1 MFSQFFIERPIFASV
16 ISIVI
21 VIAGSVTLLGLPVS
35 QYPEITPPTIEVS
48 ATYPGANA
56 QVISETVAA
65 PIEQQVNGVEDM
77 IYMSSTSASD
87 GSYKLTVTFEVGT
100 NLDIAQVLVQNRVK
114 LAEPNLPEDVKRQG
128 VNTKKKSTNIIMFI
142 SLFSPKGRYDELF
155 LTNYATLRIRDE
167 LSRVAGVGEVM
178 VFPQSDY
185 SMRVWLDPYQLR
197 SRVLTTQDVL
207 NAIKEQNVQVA
218 AGQIGQP
225 PAPRGQ
231 SFQYPVNVLGRL
243 SEVEQ
248 FEDII
253 VKTEGGRITRLK
265 DVARVELGGKSY
277 DITSRMNG
285 APSASIGVYQLPGA
299 NALDVA
305 TDVRALMAQMSRL
318 FPEDMEYAV
327 PYDTTIF
334 VDESIKEVFITLFQ
348 AAGLVFLVLFMF
360 LQDWR
365 ATLVPA
371 VAIPVSLIGTFAV
384 MSALGFSLNMLTL
397 FGLVLAIGVVVDDA
411 IVVVEA
417 CVTHIERGLGAKQ
430 AAIKAMGEVSGP
442 VIATTLVLL
451 AVFVP
456 AAFLPGITGQM
467 YRQFAL
473 TIAVATVF
481 SSINALTMSPA
492 LCALL
497 LRPPKKVKNVFFR
510 GFDKAFTKVESGY
523 NGVARTLVRRT
534 AIMMLLFLGLG
545 FLTGWQ
551 FVKVPLGFLPI
562 EDQGYVIA
570 SVQLPDAS
578 SLERTTE
585 VLDQIDGILR
595 STPGV
600 ENWVSLGG
608 FSLIDGTNSSNA
620 ATVFIVMKPW
630 DERTTPDVSQAAI
643 LGNLQRQ
650 LFGIKEAIAFVFP
663 PPGIPGLGVA
673 GGFQMQ
679 IQDRGDAG
687 LLELGQMVGELIVD
701 GEAQSGLSNLNSTFR
716 VTVPQLFA
724 EVDREKAKKL
734 GVSLNEVFGTLQAYL
749 GSAYVNDFNK
759 FGRTWQVK
767 VQADHKFRVEPQD
780 IRQLEVRN
788 AEGAMVPIGTLVK
801 VERTLGP
808 QTIMRYN
815 LFPSAAITGQAAP
828 GFSSGQALTLMEHM
842 ADVKLPTSMGY
853 DWTGMSYQEKKVG
866 SESIVVFA
874 LAIVLV
880 FLVLAAQYE
889 SWTNPTAV
897 ILVVPLAVLGTVVAL
912 LMRDFDNNVYTQIGI
927 VLLIGLASKNAILIV
942 EFAAEQRKQGLSIV
956 ESAATAAQLRFR
968 PILMT
973 AISSIAG
980 FMPLVVAAGAGA
992 ASRQAIG
999 TAVVGGMI
1007 AATIMSLL
1015 FTPVFYV
1022 VMQSLSERLSGK
1034 RHKDAPAHATG
1045 TPPESPPESPMES
1058 L

>member
-185 SMRVWLDPYQLR
+185 SMRVWLNPYQLR

-828 GFSSGQALTLMEHM
+828 GFSSGQALTLMEQM

>member
-1 MFSQFFIERPIFASV
+1 
-16 ISIVI
+16 
-21 VIAGSVTLLGLPVS
+21 
-35 QYPEITPPTIEVS
+35 
-48 ATYPGANA
+48 
-56 QVISETVAA
+56 
-65 PIEQQVNGVEDM
+65 
-77 IYMSSTSASD
+77 
-87 GSYKLTVTFEVGT
+87 
-100 NLDIAQVLVQNRVK
+100 
-114 LAEPNLPEDVKRQG
+114 
-128 VNTKKKSTNIIMFI
+128 
-142 SLFSPKGRYDELF
+142 
-155 LTNYATLRIRDE
+155 
-167 LSRVAGVGEVM
+167 
-178 VFPQSDY
+178 
-185 SMRVWLDPYQLR
+185 
-197 SRVLTTQDVL
+197 
-207 NAIKEQNVQVA
+207 
-218 AGQIGQP
+218 
-225 PAPRGQ
+225 
-231 SFQYPVNVLGRL
+231 
-243 SEVEQ
+243 
-248 FEDII
+248 
-253 VKTEGGRITRLK
+253 
-265 DVARVELGGKSY
+265 
-277 DITSRMNG
+277 
-285 APSASIGVYQLPGA
+285 
-299 NALDVA
+299 
-305 TDVRALMAQMSRL
+305 MSRL

-334 VDESIKEVFITLFQ
+334 VNESIKEVFITLFQ
-348 AAGLVFLVLFMF
+348 AAGLVFLVLFLF

-497 LRPPKKVKNVFFR
+497 LRPPKKVKSVFFR

-578 SLERTTE
+578 SLERTAE
-585 VLDQIDGILR
+585 VLDQIDGILK

-828 GFSSGQALTLMEHM
+828 GFSSGQALTLMEQM

-1034 RHKDAPAHATG
+1034 RHKDAPGHATG
-1045 TPPESPPESPMES
+1045 TPPESPMKSPMES

>member
-1 MFSQFFIERPIFASV
+1 MFSHFFIQRPIFASV
-16 ISIVI
+16 ISIFI

-35 QYPEITPPTIEVS
+35 QYPEITPPTVEVS

-56 QVISETVAA
+56 RVISETVAA
-65 PIEQQVNGVEDM
+65 PIEQQVNGVENM

-100 NLDIAQVLVQNRVK
+100 DLDIAQVLVQNRVT
-114 LAEPNLPEDVKRQG
+114 LAEPNLPEEVKRQG
-128 VNTKKKSTNIIMFI
+128 VNTKKKSTNIILFI

-155 LTNYATLRIRDE
+155 LSNYATLRIRDE
-167 LSRVAGVGEVM
+167 LSRIPGVGEVQ

-185 SMRVWLDPYQLR
+185 SMRVWLDPLQLR
-197 SRVLTTQDVL
+197 SRHITTQDVV
-207 NAIKEQNVQVA
+207 NAIREQNVQVA

-231 SFQYPVNVLGRL
+231 NFQYAVNVLGRL
-243 SEVEQ
+243 TEIEQ

-253 VKTEGGRITRLK
+253 VKTAEGGRVTRLK
-265 DVARVELGGKSY
+265 DVARIELGGKSY
-277 DITSRMNG
+277 DLTSRMNG
-285 APSASIGVYQLPGA
+285 SPSASVAVYQLPGA

-305 TDVRALMAQMSRL
+305 VQVRAAMERISRL
-318 FPEDMEYAV
+318 FPEGMDYAV

-334 VDESIKEVFITLFQ
+334 VDESIKEVFVTLFQ
-348 AAGLVFLVLFMF
+348 AAALVFLVLFVF

-384 MSALGFSLNMLTL
+384 MGLLGFSLNMLTL

-417 CVTHIERGLGAKQ
+417 TVTHIEKGLDSKE
-430 AAIKAMGEVSGP
+430 AAIKAMSEVSGP

-451 AVFVP
+451 AVFLP
-456 AAFLPGITGQM
+456 ASFLPGITGEM

-492 LCALL
+492 LSALL
-497 LRPPKKVKNVFFR
+497 LRPPKKRKNVFFR
-510 GFDKAFTKVESGY
+510 GFDAAFGKVEGGY
-523 NGVARTLVRRT
+523 NGVVRTVVRRG

-551 FVKVPLGFLPI
+551 FLKVPTGFLPI

-570 SVQLPDAS
+570 SIQLPDAA
-578 SLERTTE
+578 SLERTAE
-585 VLDQIDGILR
+585 VLDQIDGILKEA
-595 STPGV
+595 PGV
-600 ENWVSLGG
+600 ANWVSLGG
-608 FSLIDGTNSSNA
+608 FSLIDGTNASNA
-620 ATVFIVMKPW
+620 ATIFIVMQPW
-630 DERTTPDVSQAAI
+630 GQRTTPELSQESI
-643 LGNLQRQ
+643 LTYLQAR
-650 LFGIKEAIAFVFP
+650 LFGIKDAIAFVFP

-679 IQDRGDAG
+679 IQNRGGAG
-687 LLELGQMVGELIVD
+687 LRDLEQMVRELIVD
-701 GEAQSGLSNLNSTFR
+701 GAAQSGLSNLNTTFR
-716 VTVPQLFA
+716 VSVPQLFA

-767 VQADHKFRVEPQD
+767 VQADHQFRVEPQH
-780 IRQLEVRN
+780 IRQLEVRD
-788 AEGAMVPIGTLVK
+788 ADGHMVPVGTLVK
-801 VERTLGP
+801 VEGTLGP
-808 QTIMRYN
+808 QTILRYN
-815 LFPSAAITGQAAP
+815 LFPSASITGQAAP
-828 GFSSGQALTLMEHM
+828 GFSSGQALKLMEQM
-842 ADVKLPTSMGY
+842 ADTKLPTSMGY

-889 SWTNPTAV
+889 SWTSPTAV

-912 LMRDFDNNVYTQIGI
+912 LMREFDNNVYTQIGI

-942 EFAAEQRKQGLSIV
+942 EFAAEQRKKGLGIV
-956 ESAATAAQLRFR
+956 ESATTAAQLRFR

-980 FMPLVVAAGAGA
+980 FMPLVVASGAGA

-1007 AATIMSLL
+1007 AATIMSLV

-1022 VMQSLSERLSGK
+1022 VMQSLSERLRRSMT
-1034 RHKDAPAHATG
+1034 REPS
-1045 TPPESPPESPMES
+1045 PESMGPPTES